1 MFENMTEIE
10 ARKKILAE
18 VSEYCD
24 RFHSIDNTFHEGDRI
39 SYASRVYDHDEME
52 NLVDSA
58 LEFWLT
64 SGRYTNEFETKLADY
79 LGIKYCSLV
88 NSGSSANLL
97 AFMALT
103 SPLLGE
109 RQVLPGDEMITVAA
123 GFPTTVAPAIQYG
136 VVPVFVDVTIPQYN
150 IDVSM
155 LEEARSDKTKVI
167 MIAHTLGNPFD
178 LATVKRFCDKYGLW
192 LIEDNCDA
200 LGSSYE
206 YNGTV
211 SKTGTIGD
219 IGTSSFYPPHH
230 MTMGEGGAVY
240 TNNALLNKI
249 VRSLRDWGRDC
260 VCPSGKDNMCGRRFD
275 GQYGELPR
283 GYDHKYVYSHF
294 GYNLK
299 ATDLQAAIGCAQL
312 KKFPGFVEK
321 RKENFKFL
329 KDHLN
334 DCSDKLILPEAC
346 PGSDPSWF
354 GFLMTCKTGV
364 DRNKVV
370 SFIESKGVQT
380 RALFAGNLTR
390 HPCFDQMRASGK
402 GYRIVGALKNT
413 DEIMN
418 SSFWVGVY
426 PGMTN
431 EMLAYTVR
439 VIRKA
444 LSTSD

>member
-1 MFENMTEIE
+1 
-10 ARKKILAE
+10 
-18 VSEYCD
+18 
-24 RFHSIDNTFHEGDRI
+24 
-39 SYASRVYDHDEME
+39 
-52 NLVDSA
+52 
-58 LEFWLT
+58 
-64 SGRYTNEFETKLADY
+64 
-79 LGIKYCSLV
+79 
-88 NSGSSANLL
+88 
-97 AFMALT
+97 
-103 SPLLGE
+103 
-109 RQVLPGDEMITVAA
+109 
-123 GFPTTVAPAIQYG
+123 
-136 VVPVFVDVTIPQYN
+136 
-150 IDVSM
+150 
-155 LEEARSDKTKVI
+155 
-167 MIAHTLGNPFD
+167 
-178 LATVKRFCDKYGLW
+178 
-192 LIEDNCDA
+192 
-200 LGSSYE
+200 
-206 YNGTV
+206 
-211 SKTGTIGD
+211 
-219 IGTSSFYPPHH
+219 